1 MRTFTTCCFI
11 AVALILSPKGAR
23 AADLAPLSVQAIS
36 DNAQQA
42 ESAIRRLR
50 DKGPAALEW
59 LVVERQRWGSDKQDA
74 SRLAKLDAVIDRV
87 GGQRYCTASHLYWY
101 TDLAKAKQAAANS
114 GKLIV
119 SLRLMGNL
127 TDEFSCA
134 NSRFF
139 RTTLYANTTISKLL
153 RDNFILHWQ
162 SVRPVPKVT
171 IDFGDGRKLHRTLT
185 GNSIHYVL
193 APNGKVI
200 DGLPGLYGPQ
210 KFKMWLAELLTGAN
224 YFTGKQ
230 ALPEGYSEDSL
241 VKYYHQQQLGKIVRQ
256 WQQELAKIKPE
267 VGHKATDQ
275 GRGQGAAA
283 KTTAKMSFSAMIDR
297 IPRLERSTNDRVWRR
312 IAVLHAKEAT
322 LDNASIALI
331 ERENPAA
338 AQEYIE
344 RARQASDRGSG
355 QEQENVQDVGQGQG
369 KGEGEKPLLRL
380 IRNLESSIA
389 VDTVRNEYLLHRQIH
404 QWFSEGSATRDVDAL
419 DERIY
424 AELFLTPHSDPWL
437 GLAPNGIYSALPNNG
452 VEIKK

>member
-11 AVALILSPKGAR
+11 AAALILLQKGAR
-23 AADLAPLSVQAIS
+23 AADISPLAVQAIS
-36 DNAQQA
+36 DNAEQA
-42 ESAIRRLR
+42 ESAIQRLR

-87 GGQRYCTASHLYWY
+87 GGQRYCTVSRLYWY

-139 RTTLYANTTISKLL
+139 RTTLYANTTISELL

-210 KFKMWLAELLTGAN
+210 KFKAWIAELLTGAN

-230 ALPEGYSEDSL
+230 KLPKGYTEDSL
-241 VKYYHQQQLGKIVRQ
+241 VKYYHQQQLGKIVRR

-267 VGHKATDQ
+267 VAREATGQ
-275 GRGQGAAA
+275 GQGAAVKA
-283 KTTAKMSFSAMIDR
+283 TAKVSFSVMIDQ
-297 IPRLERSTNDRVWRR
+297 IPRLERSTDDRAWRR
-312 IAVLHAKEAT
+312 IAALHAKEAT
-322 LDNASIALI
+322 LDIASVTLI

-344 RARQASDRGSG
+344 RARKASDRGNGQG
-355 QEQENVQDVGQGQG
+355 QENLQGVGQGQG
-369 KGEGEKPLLRL
+369 KGEGEKPLVRL

-389 VDTVRNEYLLHRQIH
+389 VDAVRNEYLLHRRIH
-404 QWFSEGSATRDVDAL
+404 QWFSEGKATRDVDAL